1 MLPLPGGRLN
11 TPPVEGGQAAR
22 LSYCVTSSSPVHG
35 RPPRGARGPPGA
47 PRGPLSGVTY
57 GGCMRVVIEWWYVRR
72 MVRRCEGWCVM
83 RYMDQVRV
91 DGFGS
96 GEVLVEVSMGDL
108 VALRRL
114 LDRLLAIAEDG
125 VEPVYVRDR
134 EDAVRFVMDLERIHW
149 SAADDLY
156 DVV

>member
-1 MLPLPGGRLN
+1 
-11 TPPVEGGQAAR
+11 
-22 LSYCVTSSSPVHG
+22 
-35 RPPRGARGPPGA
+35 
-47 PRGPLSGVTY
+47 
-57 GGCMRVVIEWWYVRR
+57 MRDVIEWWYATDGPSRLW
-72 MVRRCEGWCVM
+72 RCVV

-96 GEVLVEVSMGDL
+96 GEVLMEVSMADL

-114 LDRLLAIAEDG
+114 LDRLLAMAEEG
-125 VEPVYVRDR
+125 EGPVIRRDR

-156 DVV
+156 DSV